1 MTWPHVSVYIVIH
14 FFNSISSTVPYY
26 FQKIKARLIL
36 YIFLIFELVLLN
48 KRQQGSSKAHAPR
61 QAWNAFS
68 VLSAGNILT
77 HITLTCIISMMQGEK
92 LNGRNTNTSI
102 VFQKIIAYRSEAHFA
117 AIWQSWGEEIK
128 TPPWWVTAILAGA
141 NRKAAF
147 DFLTNNPPCDLL
159 HLLAAF

>member
-92 LNGRNTNTSI
+92 LNGRNTNTSV

-117 AIWQSWGEEIK
+117 AIWQSWGKKSRRLRGGLQQSWQELTEKLLLISWP
-128 TPPWWVTAILAGA
+128 TTLPVTSSIS
-141 NRKAAF
+141 
-147 DFLTNNPPCDLL
+147 
-159 HLLAAF
+159 